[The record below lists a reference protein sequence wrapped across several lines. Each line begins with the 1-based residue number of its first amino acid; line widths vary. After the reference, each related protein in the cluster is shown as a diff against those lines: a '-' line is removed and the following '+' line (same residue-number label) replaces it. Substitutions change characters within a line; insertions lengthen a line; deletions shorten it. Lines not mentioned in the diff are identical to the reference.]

1 MEKNNAIL
9 QTQIG
14 EMKSDFGILQMG
26 SLNLQN
32 ELTELKVRDFYH
44 FFSFSLHHLS
54 IY

>member
-32 ELTELKVRDFYH
+32 ELTELKVKDLYFLAV
-44 FFSFSLHHLS
+44 FLLLWNS
-54 IY
+54 IN